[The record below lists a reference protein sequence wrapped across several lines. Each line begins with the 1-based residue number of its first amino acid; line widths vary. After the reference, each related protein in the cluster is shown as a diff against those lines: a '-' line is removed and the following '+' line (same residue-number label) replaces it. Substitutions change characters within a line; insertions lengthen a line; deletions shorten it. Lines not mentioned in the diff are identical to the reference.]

1 MKKKKSEFHQEAWEM
16 YIQTGA
22 VSQIQFAFQLKKKNL
37 NLKKQMWISALKTQ
51 AYDFVKIC

>member
-1 MKKKKSEFHQEAWEM
+1 M